1 MAVRDI
7 LFFLN
12 SQEYTVMRALVQSY
26 PFKILVN
33 VYGGAIESILTANVA
48 NWHGWCTAQDRKAIK
63 TTQNITGAVCRA

>member
-1 MAVRDI
+1 
-7 LFFLN
+7 
-12 SQEYTVMRALVQSY
+12 MRALVQSY